1 MSSYNNEIA
10 VSNSGGEAS
19 LPPLT
24 SIKEQTT
31 RESKKMSPSAQNK
44 NVGATIDK
52 LFRLTTMFFAF
63 LVFIL
68 LFGIIL
74 TLFIGSLPA
83 LKAFGPSF
91 LQVMLG
97 IQ

>member
-1 MSSYNNEIA
+1 MSSYNNEIT
-10 VSNSGGEAS
+10 VSNAGGEVS
-19 LPPLT
+19 LPS
-24 SIKEQTT
+24 SIRLKEQTT

-44 NVGATIDK
+44 NVGATLDK
-52 LFRLTTMFFAF
+52 LFRRTTMFFAF

-74 TLFIGSLPA
+74 TLFVGSLPA

-91 LQVMLG
+91 
-97 IQ
+97 